1 MPAKSKFYRLLRWV
15 NILLILVTLLAY
27 LAPYISP
34 VVFWPLSFVGLLY
47 PWLLLGNIL
56 CIIGWLALRKYY
68 FLFSLGCILLGW
80 SHFQSYIG
88 LHFGPRNYPEGS
100 IRVMTFNSFGFHHGG
115 KAGARFTLEELPG
128 SFPLEGMDI
137 ICFQEFP
144 SPRRANYFVDYIR
157 ANSPLKNVVFQ
168 KGGSLAIF
176 SRFPVKAKDTHYFPN
191 RVNGYQYA
199 DLEING
205 RMVRLFNIHLQSNS
219 VAGIADQVA
228 EEGAN
233 LQDKKTWLRI
243 RGMMGRYKRTAIL
256 RAEQA
261 QEVVEKIKESPY
273 PVLLCG
279 DFNEIPQSY
288 AYHTLSQGLQDAFK
302 ARGSGLGVT
311 YNGRIPALRID
322 YVMAGP
328 EFEVL
333 GHQIGRAKF
342 SDHFPVFGVVRL
354 IGE

>member
-1 MPAKSKFYRLLRWV
+1 MPAKNKHYRLLRWA
-15 NILLILVTLLAY
+15 NILLILITLLAY

-34 VVFWPLSFVGLLY
+34 AVFWPLSFVGLLY

-56 CIIGWLALRKYY
+56 CIIGWVILRKYY
-68 FLFSLGCILLGW
+68 FLFSLGCILFGW
-80 SHFQSYIG
+80 NHFQSYVG
-88 LHFGPRNYPEGS
+88 LHFTSPGLPESS
-100 IRVMTFNSFGFHHGG
+100 IRAMTFNCYGFRHDG
-115 KAGARFTLEELPG
+115 KNGVRLTTDELPG

-144 SPRRANYFVDYIR
+144 SPRHGNYFVDHIK
-157 ANSPLKNVVFQ
+157 ANSPLKRTVYQ
-168 KGGSLAIF
+168 QGGSLAIF
-176 SRFPVKAKDTHYFPN
+176 SRFPIKAQDTHYFPN

-199 DLEING
+199 DLEIEG
-205 RMVRLFNIHLQSNS
+205 RIIRLFNIHLQSNS

-243 RGMMGRYKRTAIL
+243 RGMMSRYKRAAIL

-261 QEVVEKIKESPY
+261 EEVVGQIEKSPY

-288 AYHTLSQGLQDAFK
+288 AYYIISRGLQDAFK
-302 ARGSGLGVT
+302 ASGRGLGVT

-333 GHQIGRAKF
+333 GHRIGRARF
-342 SDHFPVFGVVRL
+342 SDHYPVYGVVRL
-354 IGE
+354 VE

>member
-1 MPAKSKFYRLLRWV
+1 MRAKSKPHRLLRWL
-15 NILLILVTLLAY
+15 NLLLILVTLLAY
-27 LAPYISP
+27 LAPYVSP
-34 VVFWPLSFVGLLY
+34 ATFWPFAFVGLLY
-47 PWLLLGNIL
+47 PWLLLGNLLCIL
-56 CIIGWLALRKYY
+56 CWLFFKQRY
-68 FLFSLGCILLGW
+68 FLFSLACILLGW
-80 SHFQSYIG
+80 GHFQSYVG
-88 LHFGPRNYPEGS
+88 LHLRSGPYPEDS
-100 IRVMTFNSFGFHHGG
+100 IRAMTFNSYGFRHEG
-115 KAGARFTLEELPG
+115 KSGVRFTTEELPG

-144 SPRRANYFVDYIR
+144 SPRRGNYFVDYIK
-157 ANSPLKNVVFQ
+157 ANSPLKHIVYQ
-168 KGGSLAIF
+168 QGGSLGIF
-176 SRFPVKAKDTHYFPN
+176 SRYPAKKHETHYFPN

-199 DLEING
+199 DLEVNG
-205 RMVRLFNIHLQSNS
+205 RTIRLFNVHLQSNS
-219 VAGIADQVA
+219 VANIADQVV

-243 RGMMGRYKRTAIL
+243 RGMMGRYKRTAIQ
-256 RAEQA
+256 RAQQA
-261 QEVVEKIKESPY
+261 EEVAQKIRESPH

-302 ARGSGLGVT
+302 ARGRGLGIT

-333 GHQIGRAKF
+333 GHKIGHARF
-342 SDHFPVFGVVRL
+342 SDHYPVWGVVRL
-354 IGE
+354 GKD

>member
-1 MPAKSKFYRLLRWV
+1 MRAKSKGYRLLRWL

-27 LAPYISP
+27 LAPYVSP
-34 VVFWPLSFVGLLY
+34 AAFWPMSFFGLLY

-56 CIIGWLALRKYY
+56 CIIGWLVLKQYY
-68 FLFSLGCILLGW
+68 FLFSLACIFLGW
-80 SHFQSYIG
+80 SHFQSYVG
-88 LHFGPRNYPEGS
+88 LHFGPREYPEGS
-100 IRVMTFNSFGFHHGG
+100 IRAMTFNSYNFHNGR
-115 KAGARFTLEELPG
+115 KNGARLTKEELPG
-128 SFPLEGMDI
+128 TFPLEGMDI

-144 SPRRANYFVDYIR
+144 SPRRVNYFIDYIK
-157 ANSPLKNVVFQ
+157 AHSPLKHVIFQ

-176 SRFPVKAKDTHYFPN
+176 SRYPIKDQDTHYFPN

-199 DLEING
+199 DLDVGG
-205 RMVRLFNIHLQSNS
+205 RTIRLFNVHLQSNS
-219 VAGIADQVA
+219 VTTIANQVA

-243 RGMMGRYKRTAIL
+243 RGMMGRYKRAAVL

-261 QEVVEKIKESPY
+261 QEVADKIRESPY

-288 AYHTLSQGLQDAFK
+288 AYHTLSRGMQDAFK
-302 ARGSGLGVT
+302 ACGRGLGVT

-333 GHQIGRAKF
+333 GHRIGRARF
-342 SDHFPVFGVVRL
+342 SDHYPVWGVVRL
-354 IGE
+354 TE

>member
-1 MPAKSKFYRLLRWV
+1 MRAKSKPYRLLRWI
-15 NILLILVTLLAY
+15 NILLILTTLLAY
-27 LAPYISP
+27 LAPYVSP
-34 VVFWPLSFVGLLY
+34 ATFWPLSFVGLLY
-47 PWLLLGNIL
+47 PWLLLGNLL
-56 CIIGWLALRKYY
+56 CIIGWLAMKKLY
-68 FLFSLGCILLGW
+68 FLFSLGCILMGW
-80 SHFQSYIG
+80 GHFQSYVG
-88 LHFGPRNYPEGS
+88 LHFTPRDYPEGS
-100 IRVMTFNSFGFHHGG
+100 IRAMTFNSFGFHHGG
-115 KAGARFTLEELPG
+115 KSGARLSAEELPG

-144 SPRRANYFVDYIR
+144 SPRHDNYFIDYIK
-157 ANSPLKNVVFQ
+157 ANSPLKNVIFQ
-168 KGGSLAIF
+168 KGGSLAIL
-176 SRFPVKAKDTHYFPN
+176 SRYPIKAHDTHYFPN

-199 DLEING
+199 DLQIEG
-205 RMVRLFNIHLQSNS
+205 RTVRLFNVHLQSNS
-219 VAGIADQVA
+219 VANIAEEVA

-261 QEVVEKIKESPY
+261 DEIAQKIKESPH

-288 AYHTLSQGLQDAFK
+288 AYHTLSNGLQDAFK
-302 ARGSGLGVT
+302 ARGRGLGIT

-333 GHQIGRAKF
+333 GHRIGRARF
-342 SDHFPVFGVVRL
+342 SDHYPVYGVVRL
-354 IGE
+354 VK

>member
-1 MPAKSKFYRLLRWV
+1 MRAKSKPYRLLRWI

-27 LAPYISP
+27 LAPYVSP
-34 VVFWPLSFVGLLY
+34 ATFWPLSFVGLLY
-47 PWLLLGNIL
+47 PWLLLGNVL
-56 CIIGWLALRKYY
+56 CIIGWMIMKKYY
-68 FLFSLGCILLGW
+68 LLFSLGCILLGW
-80 SHFQSYIG
+80 SHFQSYVG
-88 LHFGPRNYPEGS
+88 LHFGARQYPEGS
-100 IRVMTFNSFGFHHGG
+100 IRTMAFNSYGFHHSGKGG
-115 KAGARFTLEELPG
+115 ERFTREELPG

-144 SPRRANYFVDYIR
+144 SPRRVNYFIDYIK
-157 ANSPLKNVVFQ
+157 ANSPLKHVIFQ

-176 SRFPVKAKDTHYFPN
+176 SRYPIQAHNTHYFPN

-199 DLEING
+199 DLEIGG
-205 RMVRLFNIHLQSNS
+205 RTVRLFNVHLQSNS
-219 VAGIADQVA
+219 VTHIANQVA
-228 EEGAN
+228 EDAN

-243 RGMMGRYKRTAIL
+243 RGMMGRYKRAAIL

-261 QEVVEKIKESPY
+261 DEVAQLIGKSPH

-288 AYHTLSQGLQDAFK
+288 AYHTLSRGMQDAFK
-302 ARGSGLGVT
+302 VKGRGLGVT

-333 GHQIGRAKF
+333 GHEIEKAEF
-342 SDHFPVFGVVRL
+342 SDHYPVYGVVRL
-354 IGE
+354 VE

>member
-1 MPAKSKFYRLLRWV
+1 MRAKSNRHRLLRWV
-15 NILLILVTLLAY
+15 NILLILTTFLAY
-27 LAPYISP
+27 LAPYVSP
-34 VVFWPLSFVGLLY
+34 ATFWPLSFFGLLY
-47 PWLLLGNIL
+47 PWLLLGNML
-56 CIIGWLALRKYY
+56 CIIGWLAFRKYY
-68 FLFSLGCILLGW
+68 FLYSLGCIVLGW
-80 SHFQSYIG
+80 GHFQSYAG
-88 LHFGPRNYPEGS
+88 LRLAPRNYPDDS
-100 IRVMTFNSFGFHHGG
+100 IRAMTFNSFGFHHGG
-115 KAGARFTLEELPG
+115 KNGERFSKEELPG

-144 SPRRANYFVDYIR
+144 SPRRANYFTDYIQ
-157 ANSPLKNVVFQ
+157 ANSPLKYVVFQ

-176 SRFPVKAKDTHYFPN
+176 SRYPVKIHDTHYFPN

-199 DLEING
+199 DLEISG
-205 RMVRLFNIHLQSNS
+205 RTVRLFNIHLQSNS
-219 VAGIADQVA
+219 VTHIAEQVA
-228 EEGAN
+228 EDAD

-243 RGMMGRYKRTAIL
+243 RGMMGRYKRAAVL

-261 QEVVEKIKESPY
+261 EEVARKIRESPH
-273 PVLLCG
+273 PVLACG

-302 ARGSGLGVT
+302 AGGRGLGVT

-333 GHQIGRAKF
+333 GHKIGRARF
-342 SDHFPVFGVVRL
+342 SDHYPVWGVVRL
-354 IGE
+354 GE